1 MGKRRP
7 QKPKRRV
14 RDIAKERG
22 VYAVRRTLA
31 EGSEEV
37 LAPLYEVLPPY
48 LEGAKGRLFTQETLG
63 VTVVGASRF
72 GKNHF
77 DKGPA
82 TAKVLEQ
89 VPSVD
94 SFISAKIGSIALF
107 GSGNRI
113 SKLGFCLQSTD
124 LQAENEA
131 LRGVYSKLGFPLHV
145 PWYEKEG
152 FVSHCSVAI
161 LYADQIGRFSNDDIL
176 ERLDQAIG
184 IRDQE
189 IVLAPVARN

>member
-14 RDIAKERG
+14 QDIAKERG
-22 VYAVRRTLA
+22 VYAIRRTLA

-37 LAPLYEVLPPY
+37 LEPLYEILPPY
-48 LEGAKGRLFTQETLG
+48 LEGAKGRIFTQETLG

-72 GKNHF
+72 KDNHF

-82 TAKVLEQ
+82 TAQVLEQ
-89 VPSVD
+89 VPSAD

-107 GSGNRI
+107 GSGSRMN
-113 SKLGFCLQSTD
+113 KLGFCLQSTS

-131 LRGVYSKLGFPLHV
+131 LRDVYKNLGFPLHV

-152 FVSHCSVAI
+152 FVPHCSVAI
-161 LYADQIGRFSNDDIL
+161 LYTDQIGRFSNDDIL
-176 ERLDQAIG
+176 DRLDKSIG
-184 IRDQE
+184 IREQE